1 MFVLKHLSATISS
14 LYTYIN
20 PVVAILLGW
29 LLLGENL
36 TAWELAGMALTIL
49 GVWIV
54 NSRPRS

>member
-29 LLLGENL
+29 ALLGEAL
-36 TAWELAGMALTIL
+36 TPWEAVGMALTIL

-54 NSRPRS
+54 NSKRG

>member
-1 MFVLKHLSATISS
+1 MFVLRHLSATISS

-29 LLLGENL
+29 LLLNESL
-36 TAWELAGMALTIL
+36 TAWEIAGMALTIL

-54 NSRPRS
+54 NSRRAI